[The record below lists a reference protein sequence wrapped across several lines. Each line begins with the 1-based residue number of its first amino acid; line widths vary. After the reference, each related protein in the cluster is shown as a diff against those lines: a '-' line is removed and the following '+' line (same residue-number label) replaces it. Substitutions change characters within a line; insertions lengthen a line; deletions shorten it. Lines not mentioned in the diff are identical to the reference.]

1 MMNIDPLFKSM
12 LKEHPYIKE
21 IKRKSK
27 NLKKEKNEWK
37 RKYNAILSI
46 LHDYPGIAERNID
59 YRKDMIDLTHD
70 DRVNNDDSRIL
81 LSTSD
86 NIINLTN
93 DLHVIKSE
101 NESNTRKVVV
111 KREFPDDG
119 DSCVCA
125 DADTDDDESD
135 DEFKCKKC
143 MTVAPL
149 NCCLLCDRSNICEY
163 CEGSG
168 GDYGKTEAWVCYS
181 CLPTC
186 LTCADKLHQG
196 SDDCCGNGRSDDFD
210 DESSTAAVSEE
221 HQDEHKNACTICKT
235 DMGSDNSR
243 QLCCKTHCG
252 NEEVAEMEVEVE
264 VEVEVESV
272 EMEDEEV
279 ESVEMEVE
287 GEEEESVEEE
297 DEEEEE
303 VESVEMEVEVEE
315 VEVEEEEVEEEE
327 GEEEEGEEVFGV
339 EVDGKLYYTNDE
351 KNGEVYEALDDD
363 ELGDVIGEFKNG
375 KLKLF

>member
-1 MMNIDPLFKSM
+1 M

-37 RKYNAILSI
+37 RKYHAILSI
-46 LHDYPGIAERNID
+46 LHDYPGIAERNLD

-70 DRVNNDDSRIL
+70 DSVNNDDSRIL
-81 LSTSD
+81 QSTSD
-86 NIINLTN
+86 NIINFTN
-93 DLHVIKSE
+93 DLHIIKSDTDIH
-101 NESNTRKVVV
+101 SPKVVV
-111 KREFPDDG
+111 KCEFPDG
-119 DSCVCA
+119 HSVVCA
-125 DADTDDDESD
+125 DN

-186 LTCADKLHQG
+186 LTCSDKLRQG
-196 SDDCCGNGRSDDFD
+196 CDECCGNGRSDDFEDVD

-221 HQDEHKNACTICKT
+221 HQDKNACTICKT
-235 DMGSDNSR
+235 EMGSDNAR

-252 NEEVAEMEVEVE
+252 NEEV
-264 VEVEVESV
+264 
-272 EMEDEEV
+272 
-279 ESVEMEVE
+279 VEMEVE
-287 GEEEESVEEE
+287 GEGEESE
-297 DEEEEE
+297 EEEEE
-303 VESVEMEVEVEE
+303 VEESVEIEVVEE
-315 VEVEEEEVEEEE
+315 EVEEEEVEEEE
-327 GEEEEGEEVFGV
+327 SEEEEEEEEVEEEEVEVEEVEEEEVEVEEGEEEEEEGEEVFGI